1 MSPIANPKSAKNPN
15 VGITPTA
22 GSVGVATVMMAAT
35 MIPTTAPVIMN
46 DQIRGA
52 RRMVTSV
59 FGMVLFSQN
68 SEREELGERR
78 AGSRCPNGPSIDGC
92 VPRLVPD
99 RERHERVWIQL
110 DDVGRGS
117 SRVPESLNNLDCA
130 VRRNAHFHGFARR
143 DAREFLQDESHG
155 DGGGFAVCGP
165 VSNCGDGGAATVGI
179 DSGKGHAQHA
189 SSGKGSVFT

>member
-1 MSPIANPKSAKNPN
+1 M
-15 VGITPTA
+15 TPTA
-22 GSVGVATVMMAAT
+22 GSVGVATVMTAAT

-68 SEREELGERR
+68 SERHKFDEGGP
-78 AGSRCPNGPSIDGC
+78 GSRRPDCTAIDGR
-92 VPRLVPD
+92 VPGLSAD
-99 RERHERVWIQL
+99 GERHERVCIQL

-117 SRVPESLNNLDCA
+117 SRVTESLNNLDCP
-130 VRRNAHFHGFARR
+130 VRRNAHLDGFARR

-155 DGGGFAVCGP
+155 DCSGFAICGP
-165 VSNCGDGGAATVGI
+165 VSNCGHGG
-179 DSGKGHAQHA
+179 
-189 SSGKGSVFT
+189 